1 MKERRFTPVPTAW
14 VPVTTGADPATA
26 IAAALAVAERVV
38 LVGYVRV
45 PDPGALS
52 EGAAAARDVRRLL
65 RRWSAAPRLRA
76 RARVMVSPA
85 PWLDMMSA
93 AREAR
98 PDLLILEW
106 ETSFAELG
114 VSAREVLDAPPC
126 DLAVVRGTLQAPP
139 RRVLVPVRG
148 GPYAELAL
156 RIGMALRPAHLAV
169 LHVRRDAMDVDAPL
183 VGLDRVLGQLPGVD
197 RRIQITDDIAGT
209 IACEAAEADIVVLGA
224 AADLA
229 PDRPVL
235 GVVADEL
242 LRRHDGPVVV
252 VRTRRSMPVPPAGAS
267 VGSQAIS
274 ILVDRWFA
282 ENTYEASEFDD
293 VAALLAL
300 KRARGATISLAL
312 PALNEAETVG
322 AVIRTIKGALHD
334 DVPLL
339 DEIVLIDSASTDGT
353 RDIARRLGVKVV
365 VHQEALPELGARAGK
380 GEALWKSLLLT
391 RGDIVAWIDTDIVN
405 IHPRFVYG
413 ILGPLL
419 ADPRV
424 MFVKGFY
431 RRPLRVDGQ
440 LQAGGGGRV
449 TELMARPLLNLFY
462 PELSGVVQPLSGEYA
477 GRRSAL
483 EQLPFFSGYGVE
495 IGLLIDVFER
505 FGLDSLAQVN
515 LLERVHHNQSLA
527 ALSRM
532 SFIIAQAVFRK
543 LERRYGHPFLDDVN
557 TTMKTVH
564 YEGRRYRLVVDEAAE
579 HERPPMV
586 TIPEYRAR
594 FGTVRRS

>member
-1 MKERRFTPVPTAW
+1 
-14 VPVTTGADPATA
+14 
-26 IAAALAVAERVV
+26 
-38 LVGYVRV
+38 
-45 PDPGALS
+45 
-52 EGAAAARDVRRLL
+52 
-65 RRWSAAPRLRA
+65 
-76 RARVMVSPA
+76 
-85 PWLDMMSA
+85 
-93 AREAR
+93 
-98 PDLLILEW
+98 
-106 ETSFAELG
+106 
-114 VSAREVLDAPPC
+114 
-126 DLAVVRGTLQAPP
+126 
-139 RRVLVPVRG
+139 
-148 GPYAELAL
+148 
-156 RIGMALRPAHLAV
+156 MALRPTHLTV
-169 LHVRRDAMDVDAPL
+169 LHVRRNPMDVDAPL

-197 RRIQITDDIAGT
+197 RRIQITDDVAGA
-209 IACEAAEADIVVLGA
+209 IACAASDADVVVLGA
-224 AADLA
+224 AADPA
-229 PDRPVL
+229 PDRPAL
-235 GVVADEL
+235 GMVADEL

-252 VRTRRSMPVPPAGAS
+252 VRTRRPMPASPAGAS
-267 VGSQAIS
+267 AGSQAIS

-300 KRARGATISLAL
+300 KRAQGATISLAL

-322 AVIRTIKGALHD
+322 AVIRTIKRALHD

-339 DEIVLIDSASTDGT
+339 DEIVLIDSASTDDT
-353 RDIARRLGVKVV
+353 RDIARRLGVKVF
-365 VHQEALPELGARAGK
+365 VHQETLPEMGARAGK

-483 EQLPFFSGYGVE
+483 DKLPFFSGYGVE
-495 IGLLIDVFER
+495 TGLLIDVFER

-532 SFIIAQAVFRK
+532 SFTIAQAVFRK

-557 TTMKTVH
+557 KTMKTVQ
-564 YEGRRYRLVVDEAAE
+564 YEGRRYRLLVDEVAE
-579 HERPPMV
+579 LERPPMV
-586 TIPEYRAR
+586 TIPAYRAR
-594 FGTVRRS
+594 FGPVRAP